1 VCVCVCS
8 YAAPTLF
15 FSRTKKAQEERE
27 REEND
32 QYDTHGH
39 GLTPRQRPFCSTKRA
54 KGAPAPQWH
63 SCAAMALMRGRCNPC
78 MSEEEDTCHMRRRR
92 MRGRC
97 NPCRS
102 HRQHQ
107 GQKVPLGRKGA
118 TLYEE
123 EDTCHITKGATGAEL
138 MR

>member
-1 VCVCVCS
+1 VVCVGVCEKGQREREEKERETVCVCVRI
-8 YAAPTLF
+8 PPLFFF
-15 FSRTKKAQEERE
+15 FSRTKKAQEKRE

-63 SCAAMALMRGRCNPC
+63 SCAAMALM
-78 MSEEEDTCHMRRRR
+78 S
-92 MRGRC
+92 GRC

-102 HRQHQ
+102 HRQHK

-118 TLYEE
+118 TLCEE

-138 MR
+138 MC